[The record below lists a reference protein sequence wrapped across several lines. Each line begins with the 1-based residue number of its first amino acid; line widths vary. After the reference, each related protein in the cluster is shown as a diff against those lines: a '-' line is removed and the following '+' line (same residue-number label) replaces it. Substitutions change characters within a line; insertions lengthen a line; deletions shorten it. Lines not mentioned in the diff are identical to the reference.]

1 MGAGRDTRTKR
12 RTQIGCR
19 SRGKGDES
27 VLVSASLK
35 RVRRRFPS
43 GEEETQGDKQPLLHI
58 PRGAARLWGR
68 HRGEDAT
75 LAGLCG
81 SEHSRRARC
90 YICSHHNRGS
100 LVFFSSCWI
109 LLSKSRTRP
118 FHVSAPKLR
127 NPLPLARLGNRRA
140 GSGFAGCSR
149 APWAP
154 HPVRRGWRGWKPTG
168 TPWISSCFVGVM
180 APLPGDGRAVLPPS
194 RHRSTIPLPSSR
206 PWDLLILS
214 SREGRG
220 QSESLC
226 QELLGEDGKTGQKWG
241 FWKVF
246 LSFPIPRR
254 NKPGFASLFS
264 VFSPCGVQTCPRE
277 GEEKLAVIR

>member
-19 SRGKGDES
+19 SRGKGGES
-27 VLVSASLK
+27 RLVSASLK

-43 GEEETQGDKQPLLHI
+43 GEEETQGDKQPLLRI

-68 HRGEDAT
+68 HRGEDALSLGALQKSPLLYLLSPQPW
-75 LAGLCG
+75 LAGFFFPHAGFCSPKVG
-81 SEHSRRARC
+81 HGHSTC
-90 YICSHHNRGS
+90 
-100 LVFFSSCWI
+100 LLQSSVIPCRW
-109 LLSKSRTRP
+109 P
-118 FHVSAPKLR
+118 
-127 NPLPLARLGNRRA
+127 
-140 GSGFAGCSR
+140 GSGIAVLGVALPG
-149 APWAP
+149 APGLRGLRIQRGEVGGDGNPQGPPGSPPVLWERWHPCLGMAVWRFLLPATIPPSHCP
-154 HPVRRGWRGWKPTG
+154 HPG
-168 TPWISSCFVGVM
+168 
-180 APLPGDGRAVLPPS
+180 PGM
-194 RHRSTIPLPSSR
+194 
-206 PWDLLILS
+206 LLILS

-246 LSFPIPRR
+246 LSFPIPGR

-264 VFSPCGVQTCPRE
+264 IFSPSGVQTCPRE
-277 GEEKLAVIR
+277 GEEKLAVIC